1 AGVLAEMGILIDDRR
16 PSFEDWLERK
26 LDGIAPGIARE
37 TERWLR
43 ALHDGGPRIRSRSIE
58 TVRSHLNFARPVLLA
73 WSDRYDHLREVTRED
88 VLNALDTLHGS
99 QRQNTLISLRS
110 LFRMAKKTGMVFRN
124 PTARIRVG
132 ERHST
137 LLQPLQPLLPDQVK
151 KTVTAAV
158 RPADRLI
165 IALATIHAA
174 RSDGIRRLHLD
185 DVDIGNRRLTIADRT
200 RPLDELTHRELLNW
214 LDYRRSRWPNTANPH
229 LLINQRTALETGP
242 VSAFWLKAAFRGHE
256 ATLERLRVD
265 RQLEEAL
272 THGADPL
279 HLAVVFG
286 LDEKTALRYATAAR
300 ALLESPLE
308 HDTVGSP
315 RTHGSSPA
323 PGGNPPSGSQ

>member
-1 AGVLAEMGILIDDRR
+1 
-16 PSFEDWLERK
+16 
-26 LDGIAPGIARE
+26 
-37 TERWLR
+37 
-43 ALHDGGPRIRSRSIE
+43 
-58 TVRSHLNFARPVLLA
+58 
-73 WSDRYDHLREVTRED
+73 
-88 VLNALDTLHGS
+88 
-99 QRQNTLISLRS
+99 
-110 LFRMAKKTGMVFRN
+110 MAKKTGGVFRN

-137 LLQPLQPLLPDQVK
+137 LVQPLQPDQVT
-151 KTVTAAV
+151 KTVIAAV

-174 RSDGIRRLHLD
+174 RSGGIRHLHLD
-185 DVDIGNRRLTIADRT
+185 DIDLGNRRLTIADRT

-214 LDYRRSRWPNTANPH
+214 LHYRRSRWPNTANPH
-229 LLINQRTALETGP
+229 LLVNQRTALETGP

-265 RQLEEAL
+265 RQLEEVL